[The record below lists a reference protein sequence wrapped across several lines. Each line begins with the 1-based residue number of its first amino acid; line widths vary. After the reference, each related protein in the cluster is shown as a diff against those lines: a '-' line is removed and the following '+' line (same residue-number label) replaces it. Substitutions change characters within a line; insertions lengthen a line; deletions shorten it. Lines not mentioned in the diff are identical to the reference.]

1 MFIGLLAASAT
12 LVSWSIGTLAFLRAS
27 RLMDPGLLNRA
38 RLGVAVVI
46 TLTIASVLAGQSPW
60 TLILSTPNDAW
71 LWLGLS
77 GFVGLT
83 IGDLFGFTSLRILGA
98 RRQSVIGTTAPAA
111 SAVVALAMLGET
123 LLVTDVIGITLS
135 IAGVMYAMNTPQE
148 REEVHNEG
156 FGSYSLGV
164 LLAIGGAIC
173 QGAGLVLAKKG
184 MTGANASIAPFHATF
199 LRMIVGFLATYA
211 VDVLRRAPHRP
222 LKEAYANPEA
232 RTAMF
237 TGTLF
242 GPIIGVT
249 MSLVAA
255 RILDVAVAQTIFS
268 LVPFVVM
275 AIMRVVYRQPIP
287 MRSILGAV
295 ISVAGVILLVTGAP

>member
-1 MFIGLLAASAT
+1 MLLGLLAATTT
-12 LVSWSIGTLAFLRAS
+12 LVSWSFGTLSFLKAS

-38 RLGVAVVI
+38 RLGLAVI
-46 TLTIASVLAGQSPW
+46 ATLTIACVAAGTSPW
-60 TLILSTPNDAW
+60 SLLASTTSGSW

-77 GFVGLT
+77 GFIGLT

-111 SAVVALAMLGET
+111 SAVVALALLGET
-123 LLVTDVIGITLS
+123 LSLTDIIGIALS
-135 IAGVMYAMNTPQE
+135 IAGVMYAMNTSQE
-148 REEVHNEG
+148 RDEVHSEG

-199 LRMIVGFLATYA
+199 LRMIVGFSATYL

-222 LKEAYANPEA
+222 LKDAFADPTA
-232 RTAMF
+232 RSAMF
-237 TGTLF
+237 VGTLY

-249 MSLVAA
+249 LSLVAA
-255 RILDVAVAQTIFS
+255 RSLDVAVAQTILS

-275 AIMRVVYRQPIP
+275 AIMRLFYRQPIP
-287 MRSILGAV
+287 ARSIVGAV
-295 ISVAGVILLVTGAP
+295 ISVSGVVLLVTGT

>member
-12 LVSWSIGTLAFLRAS
+12 LLSWSVGTLAFLKAS

-38 RLGVAVVI
+38 RLGVAVII
-46 TLTIASVLAGQSPW
+46 TLLIASAMDGRWPW
-60 TLILSTPNDAW
+60 ALIAATSAESW

-77 GFVGLT
+77 GFIGLT

-98 RRQSVIGTTAPAA
+98 RRQSVIGTMAPAA
-111 SAVVALAMLGET
+111 SAIVALLLLGET
-123 LLVTDVIGITLS
+123 LSGSDVIGIGLS

-148 REEVHNEG
+148 RNEVHSEG
-156 FGSYSLGV
+156 FGSYSIGV

-199 LRMIVGFLATYA
+199 LRMIVGFSATYV
-211 VDVLRRAPHRP
+211 VDILRRAPHRP
-222 LKEAYANPEA
+222 LRDAYANPEA
-232 RTAMF
+232 RAAMF

-249 MSLVAA
+249 LSLVAA
-255 RILDVAVAQTIFS
+255 RSLDVAVAQTIFS

-275 AIMRVVYRQPIP
+275 AIMRIVYRQSIP
-287 MRSILGAV
+287 LRSVIGAI
-295 ISVAGVILLVTGAP
+295 ISIVGVILLVAGTP

>member
-1 MFIGLLAASAT
+1 MFLGLLAASGT
-12 LVSWSIGTLAFLRAS
+12 LLSWSIGTLAFLKAS

-38 RLGVAVVI
+38 RLGVAVVV
-46 TLTIASVLAGQSPW
+46 TLIIASTMSGLWPW
-60 TLILSTPNDAW
+60 DLLGTTSAESW

-77 GFVGLT
+77 GFIGLT

-123 LLVTDVIGITLS
+123 LSWSDVIGIMLS
-135 IAGVMYAMNTPQE
+135 IAGVMYAMNTSQE
-148 REEVHNEG
+148 RQEVHNEG

-184 MTGANASIAPFHATF
+184 MTGANASITPFHATF
-199 LRMIVGFLATYA
+199 LRMIVGFCATYV

-222 LKEAYANPEA
+222 LKEAYAHPDA

-237 TGTLF
+237 TGTIF

-255 RILDVAVAQTIFS
+255 RSLDVAVAQTIFS

-275 AIMRVVYRQPIP
+275 AIMRLVYRQPIP
-287 MRSILGAV
+287 ARSIIGAV
-295 ISVAGVILLVTGAP
+295 ISVFGVVLLVTGTP